1 MGDFRLA
8 LGMKHPH
15 DVIEQMDLDVAMT
28 CVSCC
33 PAFARS
39 GEVGTK
45 SSLYGRLCHARA
57 CLATQA
63 YVSSVGSNPSCKR
76 IRKG

>member
-8 LGMKHPH
+8 LGMEHPH

-28 CVSCC
+28 GVFVSCC

-39 GEVGTK
+39 GED
-45 SSLYGRLCHARA
+45 
-57 CLATQA
+57 
-63 YVSSVGSNPSCKR
+63 VSSCTMKQML
-76 IRKG
+76 II